1 MDKPSA
7 NALAII
13 GPQQP
18 KADKADKPLP
28 LDDQRMDAAD
38 AVTIDLTAYETWIEQ
53 PAPGAAE
60 EPSQRPSV
68 GGFLFNKLSPL
79 AASIA
84 LATVLG
90 ILAGTAATLT
100 FMPAQTAAPAIATL
114 SDEARDLQERFAKLS
129 GEVAA
134 VKAGLEIA
142 TRSATTQLGRIGER
156 LDRAEKAQAEPAARL
171 AKIMESLERLERRTA
186 SAALPAPDVT
196 GSVTTVEKQQAKP
209 PVLEGWR
216 LHDFY
221 AGRAVI
227 QSRTGTLY
235 EVGPGSMLP
244 GIGRIETIRRVDGK
258 IVVTTPKGTITSSA
272 LEPPQ
277 RPAYRLPPGYY

>member
-1 MDKPSA
+1 MDKSSA

-18 KADKADKPLP
+18 KAAKADKPLP
-28 LDDQRMDAAD
+28 LDDQTMDAAD

-60 EPSQRPSV
+60 EPPQAPSR
-68 GGFLFNKLSPL
+68 GFRFEKPSPL
-79 AASIA
+79 AASVA

-90 ILAGTAATLT
+90 IVAGTTATLT
-100 FMPAQTAAPAIATL
+100 LMPAQTAPPAIAAL
-114 SDEARDLQERFAKLS
+114 SEEARDLQERFGKLS
-129 GEVAA
+129 SEVAA
-134 VKAGLEIA
+134 LKSGLEIA
-142 TRSATTQLGRIGER
+142 TRSATAQLGRIGDR

-171 AKIMESLERLERRTA
+171 AKIMDSLERLERRTA
-186 SAALPAPDVT
+186 AAALPAPDVT

-209 PVLEGWR
+209 PALEGWR

-221 AGRAVI
+221 AGRAVL
-227 QSRTGTLY
+227 QSRSGTLF

-244 GIGRIETIRRVDGK
+244 GVGRIETIRRVDGK

-272 LEPPQ
+272 LEPPH